1 MKNLK
6 RLLLLLSLSPI
17 IFSFYVASLNFN
29 KVSNL
34 KILIW
39 ESQQQR
45 IGLLF
50 ILGSSLGFT
59 LSSLN
64 IVLATND
71 YTPNR
76 RKVIRTIDEGIK
88 TEDELNSSSDF
99 NKYTADEAF
108 SDQEYFLERDLREP
122 SPTISVPYKII
133 SKPTNV
139 NLRDK
144 ANVQENIGNFPR
156 TKSSQVDNSNKN
168 PENSL
173 IDNDWSLSS
182 NEDW

>member
-1 MKNLK
+1 MKYLK

-29 KVSNL
+29 KVSNF

-64 IVLATND
+64 IVKPKLLPKINNNSTATNW
-71 YTPNR
+71 
-76 RKVIRTIDEGIK
+76 III
-88 TEDELNSSSDF
+88 
-99 NKYTADEAF
+99 
-108 SDQEYFLERDLREP
+108 YF
-122 SPTISVPYKII
+122 
-133 SKPTNV
+133 
-139 NLRDK
+139 
-144 ANVQENIGNFPR
+144 G
-156 TKSSQVDNSNKN
+156 
-168 PENSL
+168 
-173 IDNDWSLSS
+173 
-182 NEDW
+182 